1 VDERQLESPRPVR
14 CAIYTRKS
22 TEEGLEQAFNS
33 LDAQREAAEAYIQSQ
48 KHVGWTLVETH
59 FDDGGFSGGNMERPA
74 LQRLLEQVDARQVD
88 CVLVYKVDRL
98 SRSLLDFARLMDR
111 FDQRSVSFVSVTQQ
125 FNTTTSLGRL
135 TLNILLSFAQFE
147 REIISERTRDKMGAA
162 RRKGK
167 WVGGTPLLGYDVAPA
182 GGSLVVNTR
191 EAGRVREIFELYR
204 SHRSLAVV
212 VAELSQRGWTTKSW
226 KSRGSVRHIGHPFTK
241 ASLRKLLSNT
251 TYCGK
256 INYRGVVYQGEHK
269 AIIEPALW
277 DDINQDF
284 SNRPK
289 APESPNVP
297 QNAPLAGLLICKQCR
312 QPMIATY
319 SAKGERRYRYYVCQ
333 TAREKGW
340 KFCQTKSVSA
350 DLLEASIVIHLR
362 SQLSAAETH
371 QVFQVSDSQ
380 WQALVEADA
389 DVIPGVIQALI
400 EQLDYDGPSGR
411 VAVTLRTPKNS
422 PIDRHALA
430 FEYQIPRRHGR
441 ALPAFRV
448 RPASETLTRPPRLA
462 RLLALAHKL
471 DGVVR
476 TGKVKDYAELARLAH
491 ISSARIG
498 QIVVFGLLAP
508 AIQEHILFLPAEQ
521 AGLIGERELR
531 QIAREPRWDLQ
542 RARFDQLLAILE

>member
-256 INYRGVVYQGEHK
+256 INYRGAVYQGEHK

-362 SQLSAAETH
+362 SQLNAAETR

-400 EQLDYDGPSGR
+400 EQIDYDGPSGR

-498 QIVVFGLLAP
+498 QIVVLGLLAP